1 VPPFESFF
9 HIVRLR
15 PGSNLPGSN
24 KRGVMT
30 GREDLLV
37 ELVDGTGAAI
47 GACSVGE
54 AHTPP
59 GRCHRAFSVL
69 LYDRDGR
76 VLVQQ
81 RAAVKTRFASRWS
94 NTCCGHPAP
103 GQDTASAAADRL
115 AAELGLTREHTT
127 AFIEAGVHHYHADD
141 PTSGRVES
149 EWDHVL
155 VATFVGGTPEPD
167 AAEVSDYA
175 WVSPASLR
183 AAMAR
188 DPDRYTPWLAGVL
201 DVATENSSPGTL
213 G

>member
-1 VPPFESFF
+1 
-9 HIVRLR
+9 
-15 PGSNLPGSN
+15 
-24 KRGVMT
+24 MT

-37 ELVDGTGAAI
+37 ELVDDTGAAV
-47 GACSVGE
+47 GACSVGV

-59 GRCHRAFSVL
+59 GQCHRAFSVL

-76 VLVQQ
+76 VLLQQ

-103 GQDTASAAADRL
+103 GEDITAAAARRL
-115 AAELGLTREHTT
+115 ADELGLAPEHTT
-127 AFIEAGVHHYHADD
+127 PLTEVGVHLYHAAD

-155 VATFVGGTPEPD
+155 VATLTGGTPAPD
-167 AAEVSDYA
+167 EAEVSDYA
-175 WVSPASLR
+175 WVSPAALR
-183 AAMAR
+183 AAMTR
-188 DPDRYTPWLAGVL
+188 SPDDYTPWLAGVL
-201 DVATENSSPGTL
+201 DIATEGPQPAAL

>member
-1 VPPFESFF
+1 
-9 HIVRLR
+9 
-15 PGSNLPGSN
+15 
-24 KRGVMT
+24 MT

-37 ELVDGTGAAI
+37 ELVDDTGTAI
-47 GACSVGE
+47 GACSVGA

-59 GRCHRAFSVL
+59 GQGHRAFSVL
-69 LYDRDGR
+69 LYDREGR
-76 VLVQQ
+76 VLLQR

-103 GQDTASAAADRL
+103 GEDTVSAAARRL
-115 AAELGLTREHTT
+115 TAELGLRPEHTT
-127 AFIEAGVHHYHADD
+127 PLTEVGVHHYHAAD
-141 PTSGRVES
+141 PASGRVER

-155 VATFVGGTPEPD
+155 VATLIGGTPAPD
-167 AAEVSDYA
+167 PAEVSDCA

-188 DPDRYTPWLAGVL
+188 DPDEYTPWLAGVL
-201 DVATENSSPGTL
+201 DVATGNPRSGAI

>member
-1 VPPFESFF
+1 MS
-9 HIVRLR
+9 
-15 PGSNLPGSN
+15 
-24 KRGVMT
+24 

-37 ELVDGTGAAI
+37 ELVDDTGTAI

-54 AHTPP
+54 AHTSP

-76 VLVQQ
+76 VLLQQ

-94 NTCCGHPAP
+94 NSCCGHPAP
-103 GQDTASAAADRL
+103 GEDTASAAARRL
-115 AAELGLTREHTT
+115 TAELGLTPEHTT
-127 AFIEAGVHHYHADD
+127 ALTEIGVHHYDAAD
-141 PTSGRVES
+141 PASGRVER

-155 VATFVGGTPEPD
+155 VATFVGGTPAPD
-167 AAEVSDYA
+167 PAEVSDCA

-188 DPDRYTPWLAGVL
+188 DPDHYTPWLAGVL
-201 DVATENSSPGTL
+201 DVATESPRSGAL